1 MLVSSVCQR
10 ALPIV
15 SRHLTHVLKH
25 TPKNQ
30 PPLLVRYTHSE
41 NNNVALATQEHL
53 HQVQL
58 GLNDKISGVET
69 KLTKEI
75 AGVEMRLSEK
85 FTKEIAGVETK
96 LTKEIAGV
104 ETKLTKEIIGVEMRL
119 IEKIAKSH
127 IDLSEKIG
135 NVLTAVEKQN
145 TGNER
150 FKKRI
155 YTMIGGFAATFIGY
169 ANRDRLVAMLASL
182 KP

>member
-104 ETKLTKEIIGVEMRL
+104 ETKLTKEITVSDPRTPYSRWPPIDR
-119 IEKIAKSH
+119 KIS
-127 IDLSEKIG
+127 
-135 NVLTAVEKQN
+135 
-145 TGNER
+145 
-150 FKKRI
+150 FKR
-155 YTMIGGFAATFIGY
+155 
-169 ANRDRLVAMLASL
+169 
-182 KP
+182 

>member
-75 AGVEMRLSEK
+75 
-85 FTKEIAGVETK
+85 T
-96 LTKEIAGV
+96 
-104 ETKLTKEIIGVEMRL
+104 GVEMRL

>member
-1 MLVSSVCQR
+1 MFVASVCQR

-15 SRHLTHVLKH
+15 SRHRTHVLKH

-30 PPLLVRYTHSE
+30 PSLLVRYTHSE
-41 NNNVALATQEHL
+41 KNHVALATREHL

-75 AGVEMRLSEK
+75 AGVEIRLSEK
-85 FTKEIAGVETK
+85 FTKEIADVE
-96 LTKEIAGV
+96 I
-104 ETKLTKEIIGVEMRL
+104 RL
-119 IEKIAKSH
+119 IEKI
-127 IDLSEKIG
+127 G
-135 NVLTAVEKQN
+135 NVLTAMEKQNTTLLTAVEKQN

>member
-75 AGVEMRLSEK
+75 AGVE
-85 FTKEIAGVETK
+85 TK
-96 LTKEIAGV
+96 LTKEI
-104 ETKLTKEIIGVEMRL
+104 TGVEMRL

-169 ANRDRLVAMLASL
+169 ANRDRLVTMLASL

>member
-1 MLVSSVCQR
+1 MWLV
-10 ALPIV
+10 
-15 SRHLTHVLKH
+15 
-25 TPKNQ
+25 
-30 PPLLVRYTHSE
+30 
-41 NNNVALATQEHL
+41 
-53 HQVQL
+53 
-58 GLNDKISGVET
+58 D
-69 KLTKEI
+69 
-75 AGVEMRLSEK
+75 RLQI
-85 FTKEIAGVETK
+85 T
-96 LTKEIAGV
+96 
-104 ETKLTKEIIGVEMRL
+104 GVEMRL

>member
-96 LTKEIAGV
+96 LTKEI
-104 ETKLTKEIIGVEMRL
+104 TGVEMRL